1 MTQFY
6 FQQFTFYFTRGGS
19 QIFNKRT
26 GTYRI
31 NENIKENG
39 HIGMPP
45 SQHTTK
51 TTIENENSTN
61 RPQNLDIK
69 LIQAKH
75 QQAEM
80 RRNRKEEDLREN
92 HPYFDCPLFFVPRE
106 SKFRRICQQI
116 VNAR

>member
-1 MTQFY
+1 MMIY
-6 FQQFTFYFTRGGS
+6 SLLEHLEDYLPKSSG
-19 QIFNKRT
+19 
-26 GTYRI
+26 
-31 NENIKENG
+31 
-39 HIGMPP
+39 
-45 SQHTTK
+45 
-51 TTIENENSTN
+51 STN
-61 RPQNLDIK
+61 KASLEDSAPTARTQNLDIK

-106 SKFRRICQQI
+106 SRFRKVCQQI

>member
-1 MTQFY
+1 MLQ
-6 FQQFTFYFTRGGS
+6 
-19 QIFNKRT
+19 NCLLEV
-26 GTYRI
+26 

-39 HIGMPP
+39 HIGLPP
-45 SQHTTK
+45 ASASANKTSSHEEAAPTTR
-51 TTIENENSTN
+51 T
-61 RPQNLDIK
+61 QNLDIK

-106 SKFRRICQQI
+106 SRFRRVCQQI
-116 VNAR
+116 VNSR

>member
-1 MTQFY
+1 MWY
-6 FQQFTFYFTRGGS
+6 
-19 QIFNKRT
+19 
-26 GTYRI
+26 
-31 NENIKENG
+31 
-39 HIGMPP
+39 HIGISIESKKYTIFFLYDFLKQLIP
-45 SQHTTK
+45 SA
-51 TTIENENSTN
+51 N
-61 RPQNLDIK
+61 RTQNLDIK

-106 SKFRRICQQI
+106 STFRRICQQI